1 MSSNTALHTKW
12 HSNEH
17 TDDGVLL
24 RHTVNGVAWKAF
36 DSQYHDFAS
45 NSHNVKLGLA
55 SDGFNSFSNMSI
67 TYSI

>member
-12 HSNEH
+12 HANEH

-24 RHTVNGVAWKAF
+24 RHTVNGVTWKAF

-45 NSHNVKLGLA
+45 NSHNVKLGSA